1 MINKTDK
8 VRELLAKGLV
18 DEALRIGKTF
28 RRGNKDLINDIQ
40 RGFDA
45 SKNPKFYIQLKMN
58 PDELYNKAIESLKL
72 LVD

>member
-8 VRELLAKGLV
+8 VRELLANGLV

-28 RRGNKDLINDIQ
+28 RKGDKDLINNIQ

-45 SKNPKFYIQLKMN
+45 SRNPKFYLQLKMN
-58 PDELYNKAIESLKL
+58 PDELYQKAIESLKL
-72 LVD
+72 LVN